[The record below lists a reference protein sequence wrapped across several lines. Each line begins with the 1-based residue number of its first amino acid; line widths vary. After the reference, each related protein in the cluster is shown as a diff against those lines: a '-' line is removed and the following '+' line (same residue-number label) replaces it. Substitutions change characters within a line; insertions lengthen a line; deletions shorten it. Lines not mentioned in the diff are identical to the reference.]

1 MRRIRRAALLFLC
14 LLCLLSGC
22 GADRTPDVEPPG
34 TPAAPAE
41 VLTDPVPAEPAQ
53 STPYSGMWTLQ
64 SIPLFDH
71 ISLEEDLE
79 LQVLGGSRGAVL
91 VAVEGRLPETSPYY
105 DDVRLEN
112 GLTVYTDR
120 VHLVSFPEG
129 EVLHTVAFQGEPVCC
144 VAGAVGTEEFALAV
158 REFSADGEEVPY
170 QIVCYSRSGEDS
182 RTAVDGTLPYEKI
195 PLQLV
200 LTEPDGV
207 VCTFG
212 PREMGGP
219 YGFLMAGRDG
229 GERGA
234 YSIDPA
240 DGSTDLEFLN
250 STLRQAGDGFLF
262 DAYTDDV
269 HTLVLGDSGGVVQ
282 EVQVEAKADSSYSA
296 AWADGNFLLARQG
309 SIRLVDTAGET
320 VAETGSAAGVYRLTG
335 GDGIFMGRGGEN
347 LQAVTVTEAGVKAQD
362 TGIDSRYREWF
373 YMGEGRFLVW
383 NYGDDTAAML
393 YNKPLG

>member
-1 MRRIRRAALLFLC
+1 MRRANRTILLTLC
-14 LLCLLSGC
+14 LLLALSAC
-22 GADRTPDVEPPG
+22 AAADEPP
-34 TPAAPAE
+34 P
-41 VLTDPVPAEPAQ
+41 EPAQ

-64 SIPLFDH
+64 SIPLFDN
-71 ISLEEDLE
+71 ISLEEDLG
-79 LQVLGGSRGAVL
+79 LQVLGGARGAVL

-112 GLTVYTDR
+112 WLTVYTDR

-129 EVLHTVAFQGEPVCC
+129 EVLRTVTFQGEPVCC
-144 VAGAVGTEEFALAV
+144 VAGAVGEEEFALAV

-240 DGSTDLEFLN
+240 DSSTDLEFLN

-262 DAYTDDV
+262 DTYTDDV
-269 HTLVLGDSGGVVQ
+269 HTLVLGDSGGVVR
-282 EVQVEAKADSSYSA
+282 EVQVEAEASRHYSA

-309 SIRLVDTAGET
+309 SIRLVDEAGEIA
-320 VAETGSAAGVYRLTG
+320 AETGSTAQVYRLTG
-335 GDGIFMGRGGEN
+335 GDGIFMGRDGDTF
-347 LQAVTVTEAGVKAQD
+347 QAITATEDDVKRRD
-362 TGIDSRYREWF
+362 TGISSKYQECF
-373 YMGEGRFLVW
+373 YMGEGQFLLT
-383 NYGDDTAAML
+383 NCEDTASLL

>member
-1 MRRIRRAALLFLC
+1 MRRANRTILLSLC
-14 LLCLLSGC
+14 LILALSAC
-22 GADRTPDVEPPG
+22 AAADEP
-34 TPAAPAE
+34 
-41 VLTDPVPAEPAQ
+41 PAEPAQ

-64 SIPLFDH
+64 SIPLFDN

-79 LQVLGGSRGAVL
+79 LQVLGGARGAVL

-112 GLTVYTDR
+112 WLTVYTDR
-120 VHLVSFPEG
+120 VYLVSFPEG
-129 EVLHTVAFQGEPVCC
+129 EVLRTVTFQGEPVCC
-144 VAGAVGTEEFALAV
+144 VAGAVGAEEFALAV

-229 GERGA
+229 GERGT

-262 DAYTDDV
+262 DTYTDDV
-269 HTLVLGDSGGVVQ
+269 HTLVLGDSGGVVR
-282 EVQVEAKADSSYSA
+282 EVQVEAQAGSFYSA
-296 AWADGNFLLARQG
+296 AWADGRFLLARRG
-309 SIRLVDTAGET
+309 CIRLVDEAGEIA
-320 VAETGSAAGVYRLTG
+320 AETGSAAQVYRLTG

-347 LQAVTVTEAGVKAQD
+347 LQAVTVTEVGVKAQD

>member
-1 MRRIRRAALLFLC
+1 MRRANRTILLSLC
-14 LLCLLSGC
+14 LILALSAC
-22 GADRTPDVEPPG
+22 AAADEP
-34 TPAAPAE
+34 
-41 VLTDPVPAEPAQ
+41 PAEPAQ
-53 STPYSGMWTLQ
+53 STPSSGKSTRQ
-64 SIPLFDH
+64 SIPLFDN
-71 ISLEEDLE
+71 ISLEEDLG

-129 EVLHTVAFQGEPVCC
+129 EVLRTVAFQGEPVCC
-144 VAGAVGTEEFALAV
+144 VAGAVGAEEFALAV

-212 PREMGGP
+212 PREMGEP

-269 HTLVLGDSGGVVQ
+269 HTLVLGDSGGVVR
-282 EVQVEAKADSSYSA
+282 EVQVEAEASRHYSA

-309 SIRLVDTAGET
+309 SIRLVDEAGKIA
-320 VAETGSAAGVYRLTG
+320 AETGSAAQVYRLTG

-347 LQAVTVTEAGVKAQD
+347 LQAVTVTEVGVKAQD

>member
-1 MRRIRRAALLFLC
+1 MRRANRTILLSLC
-14 LLCLLSGC
+14 LILALSAC
-22 GADRTPDVEPPG
+22 AAADEP
-34 TPAAPAE
+34 
-41 VLTDPVPAEPAQ
+41 PAEPAQ
-53 STPYSGMWTLQ
+53 STPYSGIWTLQ
-64 SIPLFDH
+64 SIPLFDN
-71 ISLEEDLE
+71 ISLEEDLG

-129 EVLHTVAFQGEPVCC
+129 EVLRTVAFQGEPVCC
-144 VAGAVGTEEFALAV
+144 VAGAVGAEEFALAV

-269 HTLVLGDSGGVVQ
+269 HTLVLGDSGGVVR
-282 EVQVEAKADSSYSA
+282 EVQVEAEASRHYSA
-296 AWADGNFLLARQG
+296 AWVDGNFLLARQG
-309 SIRLVDTAGET
+309 SIRLVDEAGEIA
-320 VAETGSAAGVYRLTG
+320 AETGSAAQVYRLTG

-383 NYGDDTAAML
+383 NYGDDTAAIL
-393 YNKPLG
+393 